1 MRLQSGVLPARFFG
15 REKKGLKRVKQV
27 VPAGENDS
35 VVFHGNED
43 DQCRAICY
51 ALLENEQGETRI
63 EPVLAMIDIDDDD
76 QESAFMLA
84 SEFLGPERQRWSM
97 AARGVQYEYHILELD
112 RDPSGINEARVM
124 NAFAEDGYVFKAV
137 LPNGEGEA
145 SQVLM
150 ERRKTEL

>member
-1 MRLQSGVLPARFFG
+1 
-15 REKKGLKRVKQV
+15 
-27 VPAGENDS
+27 
-35 VVFHGNED
+35 
-43 DQCRAICY
+43 
-51 ALLENEQGETRI
+51 
-63 EPVLAMIDIDDDD
+63 
-76 QESAFMLA
+76 MLA

-145 SQVLM
+145 SQV
-150 ERRKTEL
+150 E

>member
-112 RDPSGINEARVM
+112 RDR
-124 NAFAEDGYVFKAV
+124 AV
-137 LPNGEGEA
+137 
-145 SQVLM
+145 ST
-150 ERRKTEL
+150 RRE